1 MKPEQCCR
9 MEEKGEIIILG
20 DTVSTGYYRQ
30 EELTKKAF
38 FEQAEGAGVIRGYH
52 TGDKGYLEDGMLFY
66 CGRIDLQIK
75 LHGYR
80 IELEDIENNIR
91 RIPGIEH
98 AVVLP
103 NLRDDKVKSLTAYV
117 VERELPKTERAGDGK
132 AEAGAA
138 AVRPGLYG
146 AKEIRISGADADD
159 KQRKG
164 GSEKARGA
172 WEKAGA

>member
-1 MKPEQCCR
+1 MKNSIRDKRKQQ
-9 MEEKGEIIILG
+9 GL
-20 DTVSTGYYRQ
+20 SQ

-117 VERELPKTERAGDGK
+117 VERELPKAEREEMARLKQELLQFVPDYMVPKKFVFLEQMPMTNNGK
-132 AEAGAA
+132 A
-138 AVRPGLYG
+138 
-146 AKEIRISGADADD
+146 D
-159 KQRKG
+159 RKKLAELG
-164 GSEKARGA
+164 KKPERKVMV
-172 WEKAGA
+172 

>member
-1 MKPEQCCR
+1 M
-9 MEEKGEIIILG
+9 
-20 DTVSTGYYRQ
+20 
-30 EELTKKAF
+30 
-38 FEQAEGAGVIRGYH
+38 IRGYH

-117 VERELPKTERAGDGK
+117 VERELPKAEREDVDIV
-132 AEAGAA
+132 

-146 AKEIRISGADADD
+146 AEEIRISGADADD